1 MRENCRNIEKIKE
14 IDKVLD
20 GLEDVKQ
27 KLVSKYKL
35 EKEENLRK
43 AEQVNIIKERE
54 KENQTLFNKENVIAE
69 KEISNTATI
78 RKR

>member
-1 MRENCRNIEKIKE
+1 M
-14 IDKVLD
+14 
-20 GLEDVKQ
+20 EDVKQ

-43 AEQVNIIKERE
+43 AEQINIIKERE
-54 KENQTLFNKENVIAE
+54 KENHTLFKKENVIAE